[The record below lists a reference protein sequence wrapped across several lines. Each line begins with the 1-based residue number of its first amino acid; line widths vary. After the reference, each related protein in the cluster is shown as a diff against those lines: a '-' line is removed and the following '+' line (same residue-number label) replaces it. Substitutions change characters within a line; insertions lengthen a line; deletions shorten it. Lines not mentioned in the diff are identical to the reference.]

1 MNGEQSTVGDHAG
14 VKMAKV
20 IETTFRVRYAE
31 TDASG
36 VVYHANYII
45 WFEHGRGE
53 WFWQQGRDYHRDVE
67 ARGLNW
73 PVVEV
78 SARYLAPAR
87 YGDLVTVRTSL
98 KEIQSRAFAIE
109 YAIVNAETKQVLCT
123 GWTKHLNVNSAWR
136 AVAIPDDIRAL
147 MAG

>member
-1 MNGEQSTVGDHAG
+1 MS
-14 VKMAKV
+14 KI

-36 VVYHANYII
+36 VVYHANYIV

-67 ARGLNW
+67 ERGLNW
-73 PVVEV
+73 PVIEV

-87 YGDLVTVRTSL
+87 YGDCVTVRTWL
-98 KEIQSRAFAIE
+98 EKVESRAFTIAYEI
-109 YAIVNAETKQVLCT
+109 INAATQQTLCA
-123 GWTKHLNVNSAWR
+123 GWTKHLNVNNEWR
-136 AVAIPDDIRAL
+136 VTKLPDELRAL
-147 MAG
+147 MQV

>member
-1 MNGEQSTVGDHAG
+1 MS
-14 VKMAKV
+14 KV

-36 VVYHANYII
+36 VVYHANYIV

-53 WFWQQGRDYHRDVE
+53 WFWQQGRDYRRDVE
-67 ARGLNW
+67 ERGLNW

-87 YGDLVTVRTSL
+87 YGDLVTVRTWL
-98 KEIQSRAFAIE
+98 DKVESRAFTIAYE
-109 YAIVNAETKQVLCT
+109 IVNAETRQTLCA
-123 GWTKHLNVNSAWR
+123 GWTKHLNVDHEWR
-136 AVAIPDDIRAL
+136 VTKLPDDLRAL
-147 MAG
+147 MQG

>member
-1 MNGEQSTVGDHAG
+1 
-14 VKMAKV
+14 
-20 IETTFRVRYAE
+20 
-31 TDASG
+31 
-36 VVYHANYII
+36 
-45 WFEHGRGE
+45 
-53 WFWQQGRDYHRDVE
+53 VE

-87 YGDLVTVRTSL
+87 YGDLVAVRTSL
-98 KEIQSRAFAIE
+98 KEMQSRAFTIE

-123 GWTKHLNVNSAWR
+123 GWTKHLNVNNEWR

-147 MAG
+147 MAD

>member
-1 MNGEQSTVGDHAG
+1 MVQ
-14 VKMAKV
+14 V

-36 VVYHANYII
+36 VVYHANYIV

-87 YGDLVTVRTSL
+87 YGDRVTVRTSL
-98 KEIQSRAFAIE
+98 KEMQSRAFMLE
-109 YAIVNAETKQVLCT
+109 YEIVNAGTQQVLCT
-123 GWTKHLNVNSAWR
+123 GWTKHLNVNNLGR
-136 AVAIPDDIRAL
+136 VIPIPEDIRTL
-147 MAG
+147 MVE

>member
-1 MNGEQSTVGDHAG
+1 MG
-14 VKMAKV
+14 KI

-45 WFEHGRGE
+45 WFEHGRGD

-73 PVVEV
+73 PVVELG
-78 SARYLAPAR
+78 ARYLAPAR
-87 YGDLVTVRTSL
+87 YGDLVTVKTWL
-98 KEIQSRAFAIE
+98 KEIRSREFTLAYEI
-109 YAIVNAETKQVLCT
+109 INAETKQLLCT
-123 GWTKHLNVNSAWR
+123 GWTKHLNVNAEWR
-136 AVAIPDDIRAL
+136 VVAIPADLRAL
-147 MAG
+147 MMA

>member
-1 MNGEQSTVGDHAG
+1 
-14 VKMAKV
+14 MAKI

-36 VVYHANYII
+36 VVYHANYLV

-73 PVVEV
+73 PVVEAH
-78 SARYLAPAR
+78 ARYLAPAR
-87 YGDLVTVRTSL
+87 YGDRVTVRTTL
-98 KEIQSRAFAIE
+98 KELQTRAFTLE
-109 YAIVNAETKQVLCT
+109 YEIVNAETKQVLCT
-123 GWTKHLNVNSAWR
+123 GWTKHLNVNSEWR
-136 AVAIPDDIRAL
+136 VVPISADIRAL
-147 MAG
+147 MTE

>member
-1 MNGEQSTVGDHAG
+1 
-14 VKMAKV
+14 MAKI
-20 IETTFRVRYAE
+20 IEATFRVRYAE

-36 VVYHANYII
+36 VVYHSHYIV
-45 WFEHGRGE
+45 WFELGRGE

-87 YGDLVTVRTSL
+87 YGDRVTVRTWL
-98 KEIQSRAFAIE
+98 KEAQSRAFTIAYE
-109 YAIVNAETKQVLCT
+109 VLNAETQRILCT
-123 GWTKHLNVNSAWR
+123 GWTKHLNVNNEWR
-136 AVAIPDDIRAL
+136 VVPMPPELKEL
-147 MAG
+147 MIIE

>member
-1 MNGEQSTVGDHAG
+1 MG
-14 VKMAKV
+14 KV

-36 VVYHANYII
+36 VVYHANYIV

-53 WFWQQGRDYHRDVE
+53 WFWQQGRDYQRDVE
-67 ARGLNW
+67 GRGLNW

-87 YGDLVTVRTSL
+87 YGDCVMVRTWL
-98 KEIQSRAFAIE
+98 EQVESRAFTIAYEIL
-109 YAIVNAETKQVLCT
+109 NAETRQVLCT
-123 GWTKHLNVNSAWR
+123 GWTRHLNVDRDWR
-136 AVAIPDDIRAL
+136 VAKLPDDLREL
-147 MAG
+147 MQG

>member
-1 MNGEQSTVGDHAG
+1 MPCI
-14 VKMAKV
+14 

-36 VVYHANYII
+36 VVYHANYLV

-67 ARGLNW
+67 ERGLNW

-87 YGDLVTVRTSL
+87 YGDLVTVRTWL
-98 KEIQSRAFAIE
+98 KEIQSRAFTIAYEI
-109 YAIVNAETKQVLCT
+109 INAETGQVLCQ
-123 GWTKHLNVNSAWR
+123 GWTRHLNVDSTWR
-136 AVAIPDDIRAL
+136 VVAIPNDLRKLITQAD
-147 MAG
+147 

>member
-1 MNGEQSTVGDHAG
+1 MNMT
-14 VKMAKV
+14 KV
-20 IETTFRVRYAE
+20 IETTFHVRYAE

-36 VVYHANYII
+36 VVYHANYLV

-53 WFWQQGRDYHRDVE
+53 WFWQQERDYHRDVE

-87 YGDLVTVRTSL
+87 YGELVTVRTWF
-98 KEIQSRAFAIE
+98 KEMQSRAFTIGYE
-109 YAIVNAETKQVLCT
+109 IVNAETKQVLCT
-123 GWTKHLNVNSAWR
+123 GWTKHLNVNNEGR
-136 AVAIPDDIRAL
+136 VVAIPDDLRAM
-147 MAG
+147 MAE

>member
-1 MNGEQSTVGDHAG
+1 MP
-14 VKMAKV
+14 KI

-36 VVYHANYII
+36 VVYHANYLV

-53 WFWQQGRDYHRDVE
+53 WFWRQGRDYRRDVE
-67 ARGLNW
+67 ARGLSW

-87 YGDLVTVRTSL
+87 YGDVVTVRTSL
-98 KEIQSRAFAIE
+98 KEIQSRAFTIE
-109 YAIVNAETKQVLCT
+109 YEILNAETQQVLCR
-123 GWTKHLNVNSAWR
+123 GWTKHLNVNNEWR
-136 AVAIPDDIRAL
+136 VVPLPEDLRAL
-147 MAG
+147 MMQ